1 MDKWQ
6 ELKEF
11 VSSQYEK
18 TNDMTPVGRVLK
30 GFYKT
35 IKDKMWSLDRKEE
48 AEKG

>member
-11 VSSQYEK
+11 ISSQYDK
-18 TNDMTPVGRVLK
+18 TNDTTPVGRVLK

-35 IKDKMWSLDRKEE
+35 IKDKMWSLDKKEE
-48 AEKG
+48 KEEK